1 MWLLTIYKPLP
12 GSNKCK
18 FKKYTYYRNFS
29 KGIDHVPYNPKFS
42 IIKESKH
49 LGCGQKLGKI
59 FGTFWLFWTKLPSLD
74 LSESL
79 MGGCKSKPFLAFYK
93 WNHYPLSLG
102 NLVWWGSRRLTV
114 VTWVKGLCS
123 GAGLLW
129 CGYTVSSCLVWL
141 GRFWLDSLSM
151 TLQTC
156 LTFPHLSALWI
167 CGVVSDCV
175 PWGLEFLEGTLGLAS
190 LGVREARQL
199 DCGPPDLS
207 QPGQLAYIV

>member
-1 MWLLTIYKPLP
+1 MKPLSP
-12 GSNKCK
+12 LTG
-18 FKKYTYYRNFS
+18 
-29 KGIDHVPYNPKFS
+29 
-42 IIKESKH
+42 ESCLVREQKANSCY
-49 LGCGQKLGKI
+49 LGQRPVQWGR
-59 FGTFWLFWTKLPSLD
+59 
-74 LSESL
+74 
-79 MGGCKSKPFLAFYK
+79 AA
-93 WNHYPLSLG
+93 
-102 NLVWWGSRRLTV
+102 LVWIY
-114 VTWVKGLCS
+114 
-123 GAGLLW
+123 
-129 CGYTVSSCLVWL
+129 CGYTVPSCLVWL

-199 DCGPPDLS
+199 DCGPLDLS

>member
-1 MWLLTIYKPLP
+1 MGPEFLEGVLVGSEKWIEAGGKKIVGREVSWKGKYHCRRSVFWGQCYGREIREGGGACIKENTNIGEIWLLTIYKPLP
-12 GSNKCK
+12 CSNKCK

-29 KGIDHVPYNPKFS
+29 KGIDNPEFS

-49 LGCGQKLGKI
+49 LGCGQMLGKI

-129 CGYTVSSCLVWL
+129 CGYTV
-141 GRFWLDSLSM
+141 DTLS
-151 TLQTC
+151 
-156 LTFPHLSALWI
+156 PVAW
-167 CGVVSDCV
+167 CG
-175 PWGLEFLEGTLGLAS
+175 
-190 LGVREARQL
+190 
-199 DCGPPDLS
+199 
-207 QPGQLAYIV
+207 